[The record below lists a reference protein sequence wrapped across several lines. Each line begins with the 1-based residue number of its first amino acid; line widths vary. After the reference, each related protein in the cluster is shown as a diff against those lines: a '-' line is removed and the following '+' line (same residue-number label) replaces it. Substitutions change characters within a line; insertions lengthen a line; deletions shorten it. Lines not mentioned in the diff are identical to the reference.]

1 MHVDTAS
8 LELLAIV
15 VLILANGFFS
25 AAEISIVAV
34 RKSQLAQ
41 LISDGRTVANVVV
54 ALKDDPTRFLATVQ
68 VGVTVVG
75 SMASVIGGAAAVRYL
90 EPPLRAALPE
100 VLSHWAEVVA
110 LGITVILISY
120 FMLVIGELVP
130 KSLAL
135 AHSERLACLAAR
147 PINRVSLLAHPL
159 VKLLTLSTDAVL
171 RLFGQ
176 HAKAEEAFVSEEE
189 VKHMVREGARH
200 GIFDEAERQLIHS
213 VFEFTDTSVREVM
226 VPRSEVHAVEAGVPP
241 ADVLKELVETG
252 FSRMPVF
259 QGDLDHVIGIVHVK
273 DLLREV
279 QRPQPAP
286 LPAVMHPAFFVPD
299 SMQISDLLRE
309 LQSRRTHMAIVV
321 NEFGTVIGLV
331 TIEDLLEEIVG
342 EIRDEFDFDEE
353 QAIQEL
359 PDGSLLVQGSLP
371 LADLKEQYG
380 IPFDETPDY
389 RTVAGLVLARLKRF
403 PKGGEAISESGYKLT
418 VVVLDGRRL
427 RKIRIEGPVKRRPTQ
442 PPAAR

>member
-1 MHVDTAS
+1 MHLDTAS
-8 LELLAIV
+8 FELLAIV

-34 RKSQLAQ
+34 RKSRLAQ

-68 VGVTVVG
+68 VGVTVVS

-90 EPPLRAALPE
+90 EPLMRAMLPE
-100 VLSHWAEVVA
+100 VMSLWVEFIALS
-110 LGITVILISY
+110 ITVVLISY
-120 FMLVIGELVP
+120 FMLVVGELVP

-159 VKLLTLSTDAVL
+159 VKLLTTSTDAML
-171 RLFGQ
+171 WLLGQ

-226 VPRSEVHAVEAGVPP
+226 VPRSEVHAVEASVPP
-241 ADVLKELVETG
+241 ADVLRELVETG

-259 QGDLDHVIGIVHVK
+259 QGDLDHVSGIVHIK

-279 QRPQPAP
+279 QKPQPAP
-286 LPAVMHPAFFVPD
+286 LPAVTHPAFFVPD

-371 LADLKEQYG
+371 LADLKSQYG
-380 IPFDETPDY
+380 IPFEETPDY
-389 RTVAGLVLARLKRF
+389 RTLAGLVLARLKRF
-403 PKGGEAISESGYKLT
+403 PKGGEAITESGYKMT

-427 RKIRIEGPVKRRPTQ
+427 RKIRIEGPVKRRPAQ
-442 PPAAR
+442 PATG

>member
-1 MHVDTAS
+1 MYLDTPS

-25 AAEISIVAV
+25 AAEFSIVAV

-41 LISDGRTVANVVV
+41 LISEGRGVANVVV
-54 ALKDDPTRFLATVQ
+54 ALKDDPSRFLATVQ
-68 VGVTVVG
+68 VGVTVVT

-90 EPPLRAALPE
+90 EPPIRAALPAI
-100 VLSHWAEVVA
+100 VSQWAEFTA

-120 FMLVIGELVP
+120 LTLVVGELVP
-130 KSLAL
+130 KSMAL
-135 AHSERLACLAAR
+135 AHSERLACLAAH
-147 PINRVSLLAHPL
+147 PINRLSLLAHPL

-171 RLFGQ
+171 WLFGQ

-226 VPRSEVHAVEAGVPP
+226 VPRSEVHAVEAGTPP
-241 ADVLKELVETG
+241 ADILTELVETG

-259 QGDLDHVIGIVHVK
+259 QGDLDHVIGIVHIK

-279 QRPQPAP
+279 QKPQPAP

-371 LADLKEQYG
+371 LPDLKEQFG

-403 PKGGEAISESGYKLT
+403 PKGGEAISEAGYKMT

-427 RKIRIEGPVKRRPTQ
+427 RKIRIEGPIKRRATH
-442 PPAAR
+442 PPATA

>member
-1 MHVDTAS
+1 MYLDTAS
-8 LELLAIV
+8 IELLAIV
-15 VLILANGFFS
+15 VLILSNGFFS

-34 RKSQLAQ
+34 RKSRLAQ
-41 LISDGRTVANVVV
+41 LISEGRTVASVVV
-54 ALKDDPTRFLATVQ
+54 ALKDDPSRFLATVQ
-68 VGVTVVG
+68 VGLTVIS

-90 EPPLRAALPE
+90 APLVRAALPE
-100 VLSHWAEVVA
+100 VAWQWAEFTA
-110 LGITVILISY
+110 LSITVVLISY
-120 FMLVIGELVP
+120 FTLVIGELVP
-130 KSLAL
+130 KSMAL
-135 AHSERLACLAAR
+135 MHSERLACLAAR
-147 PINRVSLLAHPL
+147 PINRLSQLAHPL

-171 RLFGQ
+171 LLFGQ
-176 HAKAEEAFVSEEE
+176 HAKAEEAFASEEE

-226 VPRSEVHAVEAGVPP
+226 VPRSEVHAVEAGTPP
-241 ADVLKELVETG
+241 ADILKELVETG

-259 QGDLDHVIGIVHVK
+259 QGDLDHVIGIVHIK

-279 QRPQPAP
+279 QKPQPAP

-359 PDGSLLVQGSLP
+359 PDGSLLVQGSIPLP
-371 LADLKEQYG
+371 DLKEQYG

-389 RTVAGLVLARLKRF
+389 RTLAGLVLARLKRF
-403 PKGGEAISESGYKLT
+403 PKGGEAISESGYKMT

-427 RKIRIEGPVKRRPTQ
+427 RKIRIEGPIKRRPAH
-442 PPAAR
+442 PPAAQ